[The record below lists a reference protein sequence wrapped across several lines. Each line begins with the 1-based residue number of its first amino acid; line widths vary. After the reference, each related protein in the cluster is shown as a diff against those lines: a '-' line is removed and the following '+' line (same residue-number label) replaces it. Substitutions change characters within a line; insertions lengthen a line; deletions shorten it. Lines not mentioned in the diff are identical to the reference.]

1 MLNYCVFYFRN
12 DISYYSS
19 RRVIWSDSAFNV
31 SRSKLLQIGSF
42 QSSSKVSGINSY
54 PNKMQSNNFPNA
66 NPMHVSST
74 KIYKLTAPPGR
85 RKLKRRMSKQTNF
98 YYPCNDTSMEQNS
111 NSFNLRMQE
120 NADGTINIPSINSDT
135 IIICEVT
142 LPGVP
147 KYKVVR
153 EKAILPYSGKAEANK
168 GLCKI
173 DLIFPIS
180 IKLAKSY
187 KYTSVDLLTC
197 SFFCIPNFQV
207 QIARAERH
215 LRNI

>member
-1 MLNYCVFYFRN
+1 MCKNVLCLFATTDYIFPLVNEYN
-12 DISYYSS
+12 ISACPI
-19 RRVIWSDSAFNV
+19 VI
-31 SRSKLLQIGSF
+31 
-42 QSSSKVSGINSY
+42 GI
-54 PNKMQSNNFPNA
+54 
-66 NPMHVSST
+66 
-74 KIYKLTAPPGR
+74 
-85 RKLKRRMSKQTNF
+85 
-98 YYPCNDTSMEQNS
+98 

-180 IKLAKSY
+180 IKLAKS
-187 KYTSVDLLTC
+187 LTTV
-197 SFFCIPNFQV
+197 I
-207 QIARAERH
+207 QIY
-215 LRNI
+215 